1 MSVEHGDKGWIP
13 ETSLTWQIMIS
24 ISQSNLFNSILVP
37 RLVLRSRIIGE
48 MIAELLQQGLIV
60 LQVTCSGMEAQDT
73 HEDILV
79 VGQVGHS
86 RDVLNVGML

>member
-24 ISQSNLFNSILVP
+24 ISQSNLFNRILVP
-37 RLVLRSRIIGE
+37 RLVLRSSIIGE
-48 MIAELLQQGLIV
+48 MIVELLQEGLIV
-60 LQVTCSGMEAQDT
+60 LQVTSSGMEAQDT

-79 VGQVGHS
+79 VG
-86 RDVLNVGML
+86 

>member
-37 RLVLRSRIIGE
+37 RLVLRSSIIGK
-48 MIAELLQQGLIV
+48 MIVELLQEGLIV
-60 LQVTCSGMEAQDT
+60 LQVTSSGMEAQDT

-79 VGQVGHS
+79 VG
-86 RDVLNVGML
+86 

>member
-24 ISQSNLFNSILVP
+24 ISQSKTFHCILVP
-37 RLVLRSRIIGE
+37 RLVLRSSIIGK
-48 MIAELLQQGLIV
+48 MIVELLQQGLIV

-79 VGQVGHS
+79 VEQVGLS
-86 RDVLNVGML
+86 L